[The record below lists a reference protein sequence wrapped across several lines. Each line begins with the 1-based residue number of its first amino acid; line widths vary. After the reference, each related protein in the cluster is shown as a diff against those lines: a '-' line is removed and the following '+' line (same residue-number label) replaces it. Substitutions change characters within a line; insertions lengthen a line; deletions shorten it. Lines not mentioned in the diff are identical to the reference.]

1 MAIMPLLTWDS
12 ESAGLLFQEPIKQ
25 TSAIKKTAKKL
36 TFEELSIDDVL
47 LLFQ

>member
-1 MAIMPLLTWDS
+1 MVIMSILTWDS
-12 ESAGLLFQEPIKQ
+12 ESAGPIKQ
-25 TSAIKKTAKKL
+25 TSAMSKIAKKL